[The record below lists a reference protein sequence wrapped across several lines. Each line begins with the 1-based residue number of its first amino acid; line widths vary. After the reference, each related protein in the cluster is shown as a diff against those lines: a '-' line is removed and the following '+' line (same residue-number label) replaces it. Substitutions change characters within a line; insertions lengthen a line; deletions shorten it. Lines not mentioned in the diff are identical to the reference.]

1 MESKESLL
9 FPQPRGW
16 KGRIILG
23 STFLIISI
31 LGVYYSVRQIR
42 MYGGSWDCFSNVFA
56 ALLLFS
62 ILLIFNQRIH
72 VFNKQ
77 NLTLTTYWGIGLPIR
92 NLYLKLPW
100 VWRDYSGKKISKLKV
115 HRTSKSDPDDYSG
128 QTRFY
133 TYHVEAMI
141 GRKLEGIA
149 DYSAPQHAVDKAK
162 DIGEFLGVPLD
173 NKLSD

>member
-1 MESKESLL
+1 MELKESLV

-16 KGRIILG
+16 QGRIILG

-31 LGVYYSVRQIR
+31 LGLYYSIR
-42 MYGGSWDCFSNVFA
+42 HIITYGGSWDCFDNAFA
-56 ALLLFS
+56 ALFLLSNLF
-62 ILLIFNQRIH
+62 IFNQRIH
-72 VFNKQ
+72 VFNRQ
-77 NLTLTTYWGIGLPIR
+77 NQTLTTYWGIGLPVR

-100 VWRDYSGKKISKLKV
+100 IWRDYSGKKISKLKV
-115 HRTSKSDPDDYSG
+115 HRTSKRDPDDYSG

-141 GRKLEGIA
+141 GRKLDGIA
-149 DYSAPQHAVDKAK
+149 DYRTPQHAVDTAMQ
-162 DIGEFLGVPLD
+162 IGEFLGVPVD

>member
-1 MESKESLL
+1 MELKESFL

-23 STFLIISI
+23 SIFLIISL
-31 LGVYYSVRQIR
+31 LGVYYSVRQIT
-42 MYGGSWDCFSNVFA
+42 MYGGSWDCFSTVFV
-56 ALLLFS
+56 ALLLIS
-62 ILLIFNQRIH
+62 ILFIFNQRIH
-72 VFNKQ
+72 VFKKPNQ
-77 NLTLTTYWGIGLPIR
+77 TLTTYWGIGLPVG

-100 VWRDYSGKKISKLKV
+100 VWREYSGKKISKLKV
-115 HRTSKSDPDDYSG
+115 YRTSKRDPDDYSG
-128 QTRFY
+128 RTRFY

-149 DYSAPQHAVDKAK
+149 DYSAPQHAVDTAM
-162 DIGEFLGVPLD
+162 DIGEFLGVPVD